1 MLTVIVCLVWSGKS
15 STRSPLASRYS
26 VIPSTEVT
34 LTGFSGFAPAVAFPL
49 GEVFFCGLAGAAR
62 VLAAAAKS
70 RNANVFRMEFM
81 QVPYGSG
88 LPGLQ
93 ADLPKPGNF
102 TARSGPSSESFG
114 NPDGNSVRIER

>member
-88 LPGLQ
+88 APWVAGGSPETGEYYSAIQ
-93 ADLPKPGNF
+93 AVF
-102 TARSGPSSESFG
+102 
-114 NPDGNSVRIER
+114 